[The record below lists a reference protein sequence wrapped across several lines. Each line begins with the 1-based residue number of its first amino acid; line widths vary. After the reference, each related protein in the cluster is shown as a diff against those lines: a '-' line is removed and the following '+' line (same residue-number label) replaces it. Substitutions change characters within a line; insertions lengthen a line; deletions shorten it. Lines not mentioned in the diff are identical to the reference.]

1 MGFGRGT
8 GFTSK
13 VKTETV
19 KATVKGGG
27 GKATETLTEAT
38 PTYTVT

>member
-13 VKTETV
+13 VREEMVTK
-19 KATVKGGG
+19 KVKGGG
-27 GKATETLTEAT
+27 GKRTATATEVT
-38 PTYTVT
+38 PTYTV